1 MTLIDCLKNLFKEDD
16 MNPLSPEEMR
26 VYMTL
31 LKEWNRLGRP
41 EWFEYS
47 LIPKVIP
54 KLLPNVLPKMVI
66 TRTREKLQKRGLI
79 QYVSGNGRV
88 KNPCYKICFVTKD
101 VTKLDT
107 KDDTKP
113 KEKVS
118 PIPPLKEIYSEL
130 REKERISKD
139 IPKKDRESRINWE
152 EFKKAFNESVPSSV
166 PKIIDIKE
174 SRRQKVKSVISEY
187 GEDAIR
193 QVYEKINQS
202 DFLSG
207 RKSNP
212 GRQWKCTFDFIFKK
226 ENFQKILEGNY
237 DNAAHQTAYSDKRSV
252 NNQVFQDFIAEREQ
266 RANGMAYE
274 VEKPF

>member
-1 MTLIDCLKNLFKEDD
+1 MTLIDCLKFLFKEDD
-16 MNPLSPEEMR
+16 NNPLSPEEMR

-47 LIPKVIP
+47 LIPKLLPNV
-54 KLLPNVLPKMVI
+54 LPNVLPKMVI

-107 KDDTKP
+107 KDDTKQ

-139 IPKKDRESRINWE
+139 IPKKEEWDIDFALPSFRPIMIEWLAYKKSKGQNYKDNNSIRKCYQNLIKLSDNNPTVAQMIVDHSIANNWAGLFE
-152 EFKKAFNESVPSSV
+152 L
-166 PKIIDIKE
+166 
-174 SRRQKVKSVISEY
+174 
-187 GEDAIR
+187 
-193 QVYEKINQS
+193 KINA
-202 DFLSG
+202 
-207 RKSNP
+207 
-212 GRQWKCTFDFIFKK
+212 T
-226 ENFQKILEGNY
+226 
-237 DNAAHQTAYSDKRSV
+237 HQTAYSDKRSV
-252 NNQVFQDFIAEREQ
+252 NNQALQDFIAEREQ

>member
-1 MTLIDCLKNLFKEDD
+1 MTLIDCLKKLFKEDD
-16 MNPLSPEEMR
+16 VNPLSPEEMR

-47 LIPKVIP
+47 LIPKAIPKVVPNVIP
-54 KLLPNVLPKMVI
+54 KSTLI
-66 TRTREKLQKRGLI
+66 RIRERLCQRGLI
-79 QYVSGNGRV
+79 QYVSGNGKV
-88 KNPCYKICFVTKD
+88 KNPCYNLSCETKGG
-101 VTKLDT
+101 TKAETNLGT
-107 KDDTKP
+107 NI

-139 IPKKDRESRINWE
+139 IPKKEEWDIDFALPSFRPIMIEWLAYKKSKGQNYKDNSSIRKCYQNLIKLSDNNPTVAQMIVDHSIANNWAGLFE
-152 EFKKAFNESVPSSV
+152 L
-166 PKIIDIKE
+166 KI
-174 SRRQKVKSVISEY
+174 
-187 GEDAIR
+187 
-193 QVYEKINQS
+193 
-202 DFLSG
+202 
-207 RKSNP
+207 
-212 GRQWKCTFDFIFKK
+212 
-226 ENFQKILEGNY
+226 
-237 DNAAHQTAYSDKRSV
+237 NAAHQTNYSDKRSV